1 MTAERALHELQL
13 DMRSQIEKYDQ
24 LQEARRSVPD
34 QNCWYKFALVL
45 KGFSSW
51 LSKHVQ
57 WQQQD
62 PAMLHRRRCGYSQL
76 WQNAIHMC

>member
-34 QNCWYKFALVL
+34 QICCVALPSAYKTSD
-45 KGFSSW
+45 FSNW
-51 LSKHVQ
+51 PSKHVQ
-57 WQQQD
+57 
-62 PAMLHRRRCGYSQL
+62 
-76 WQNAIHMC
+76 

>member
-34 QNCWYKFALVL
+34 LLCSLCQVS
-45 KGFSSW
+45 G
-51 LSKHVQ
+51 LSRSVV
-57 WQQQD
+57 
-62 PAMLHRRRCGYSQL
+62 
-76 WQNAIHMC
+76 